1 MKKFILLLCIL
12 ISSFT
17 YSQDIPKTKCPLRYL
32 LSGVGTTTLKRTTL
46 ETCEF
51 VIKGD
56 NKITENIKVS
66 FQDIE
71 YTSHRDVLFQGV
83 IKYEE
88 EIILIIPKEW
98 ILKTTDIVLL
108 VSTANNSFHL
118 TISITD

>member
-32 LSGVGTTTLKRTTL
+32 LNGVGTTTLKRATL

-56 NKITENIKVS
+56 NKITENINVS

-71 YTSHRDVLFQGV
+71 YTNRREILFGGV
-83 IKYEE
+83 INYEQ
-88 EIILIIPKEW
+88 EIVLVIPKEW
-98 ILKTTDIVLL
+98 ILKTTDVVLL
-108 VSTANNSFHL
+108 VTKGNYSYHL
-118 TISITD
+118 TINITD